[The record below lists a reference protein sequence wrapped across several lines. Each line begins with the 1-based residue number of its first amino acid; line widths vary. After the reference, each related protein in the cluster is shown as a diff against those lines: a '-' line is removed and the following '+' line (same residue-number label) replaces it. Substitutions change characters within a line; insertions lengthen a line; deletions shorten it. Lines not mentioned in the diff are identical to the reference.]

1 MAKIVKSISIDSKIK
16 NLRIVENEIDELTQS
31 LGVKQDNY
39 GKIMVAAME
48 AVNNAITHGNK
59 SDPDKKVIVEI
70 SYDNNEIKI
79 KVTDEG
85 MGFDPENIP
94 DPTKPENIEKV
105 SGRGVFLM
113 SRLADTIEFNEKG
126 NSVTMCFKEVVI

>member
-85 MGFDPENIP
+85 MRFDPENIP